1 MRILNAGDKCTQL
14 DLNSKLI
21 GDLFLIINVFSFSL
35 KEQTSFRTEIT
46 VPQIHIYT
54 LKAIIQKV
62 ILYYISKRKPISSQI
77 SILYSNRPDT
87 FRRRNYY
94 GRNFRNRNYR
104 KFFSFQTNCEKP
116 QSNKIQKENLSFSSS
131 QP

>member
-62 ILYYISKRKPISSQI
+62 ILYYISKRQPISSQI